1 MFEPFPKL
9 TRFSHD
15 WTITEKIDGTNAQI
29 IVTPYQAN
37 LTLTDGGS
45 GLGLGGDERLLPTTL
60 AVVDKMAILAGS
72 RTRLLTPEDDNY
84 GFAKWVQRNATELV
98 GLGEGRHFGEWCGL
112 EIKRNYALAEKRF
125 VLFNAH
131 RWTFD
136 SHKPSCVD
144 VVPVLGSGYFD
155 NPSQAFQAILADLK
169 QDGSVYS
176 PGFMNPEG
184 VVMYHRPSN
193 TLFKKTF
200 DYDEAGKWAENQT
213 RKEAA

>member
-29 IVTPYQAN
+29 LILPAGDPRLDTCGGPAIGTDIN
-37 LTLTDGGS
+37 DLT
-45 GLGLGGDERLLPTTL
+45 
-60 AVVDKMAILAGS
+60 VIAGS

-112 EIKRNYALAEKRF
+112 GINRNYSLKEKRF
-125 VLFNAH
+125 ALFNAL
-131 RWTFD
+131 RWTD
-136 SHKPSCVD
+136 NPDKPECVD
-144 VVPVLGSGYFD
+144 VVPTLGSGYFD
-155 NPSQAFQAILADLK
+155 NPGQAAASILADLK

-176 PGFMNPEG
+176 PGFMKPEG